1 MTPLRAWHLPSSFSL
16 LEGEVAVLEGPGVPT
31 LQYPTLS
38 ESRLRDLLDVLRR
51 ERETTLASLP
61 VSRVVDVVDRVA
73 GRLLDPRDGLR
84 VTALERLGHYS
95 GFSSPM
101 AEAVL
106 DGMARS
112 WMREGLWD
120 LIRSEFSD
128 PTVLDRFRPGPTGDQ
143 TRALGF
149 PLTFHLGAGTVP
161 GVATTSLIRGLLVKS
176 SVLLKPG
183 LGDLPLPLVFAQG
196 LEEEDPELARA
207 VAVLYW
213 PPEESGRTETV
224 LKEADLVVA
233 YGSDDTVRWI
243 RERLPPQTPLRA
255 YRHRMGF
262 GLVGRGAL
270 GGGVGSTSSDAVG
283 AAVRKKARHVARDAA
298 RSVALFDQRGC
309 VSPHVFFV
317 ERGGEVE
324 PEDWAGLLAG
334 ALQELERVL
343 PSGEFSLEEGVAIQQ
358 LRGVAE
364 MEEGLGNGVVHH
376 GGEGAPWTVLFLPG
390 GTVEPSCLNRTVR
403 VLPVDTVEDALSALR
418 VWAPHLQTVGVAG
431 LEDRTADVLES
442 LARLGV
448 SRISSFEG
456 VPWPRT
462 WWHHDGSGPLQDLI
476 RWTDVEG
483 VGFFSPGVD
492 EG

>member
-1 MTPLRAWHLPSSFSL
+1 MTPLPAWYLPSGFSL
-16 LEGEVAVLEGPGVPT
+16 LEGEVAVLEGSGLPT
-31 LQYPTLS
+31 LHYPTLS

-51 ERETTLASLP
+51 ERETTLAFVP

-73 GRLLDPRDGLR
+73 GRLLDSGDGLR
-84 VTALERLGHYS
+84 VTALERMGHYS

-128 PTVLDRFRPGPTGDQ
+128 PAVLDGFRPGPTGDQ

-161 GVATTSLIRGLLVKS
+161 GVATTSLIRALLVKS
-176 SVLLKPG
+176 AVLLKPG
-183 LGDLPLPLVFAQG
+183 LGDLSLPLVFAQG
-196 LEEEDPELARA
+196 LEEEDPELAQA

-213 PPEESGRTETV
+213 PLEESVRTETV
-224 LKEADLVVA
+224 LKEADLVVT
-233 YGSDDTVRWI
+233 YGSDDTVRWV
-243 RERLPPQTPLRA
+243 RERLPPQTPLCA

-262 GLVGRGAL
+262 GLVGRGA
-270 GGGVGSTSSDAVG
+270 
-283 AAVRKKARHVARDAA
+283 AVREKAHYVARDAA
-298 RSVALFDQRGC
+298 RSVALFDQKGC

-343 PSGEFSLEEGVAIQQ
+343 PSGEFSVEEGVAIQQ

-390 GTVEPSCLNRTVR
+390 GIVEPSCLNRTVR

-418 VWAPHLQTVGVAG
+418 IWAPHLQTVGVAG
-431 LEDRTADVLES
+431 LEDRTDGVLES

-448 SRISSFEG
+448 SRISSLEG
-456 VPWPRT
+456 VPWPRP

-483 VGFFSPGVD
+483 GGFFSPGAA